1 MTARAPVPTQAAALG
16 NYIREEQSR
25 FVQAYADN
33 DDLVHRAAACG
44 PTSFSWAAL
53 TAATRGLRHYA
64 EPLGLALVP
73 MLDLFNH
80 DATPTVHWNLTQ
92 GQWSAVAT
100 APAEAGE
107 ELFLDYGHP
116 ADERSH
122 RKFVASYGFSHLSGS
137 RTAPPVEDSEDDVL
151 TATLT
156 AARAVA
162 AEEYAEALESLLYP
176 GTWPP
181 SPFQQWLWCD
191 SCPASLAPEQA
202 SRIPFQGS
210 EGLAT
215 FSRGWTVSERCQR
228 LARPFGDSRGGSC
241 FTLGPD
247 CPPPRRRR
255 HIEPEGAG
263 GPILSRPPTTT
274 PRDDELRKATWAAH
288 RKPPHDEL
296 R

>member
-1 MTARAPVPTQAAALG
+1 M
-16 NYIREEQSR
+16 
-25 FVQAYADN
+25 QAYADN
-33 DDLVHRAAACG
+33 DDVVHRAAVCG
-44 PTSFSWAAL
+44 PSSFSWAAL
-53 TAATRGLRHYA
+53 TAATRGLRHFA

-80 DATPTVHWNLTQ
+80 DATPTVHWNLAQ
-92 GQWSAVAT
+92 GQWTAVAV

-107 ELFLDYGHP
+107 QLFLDYGHP
-116 ADERSH
+116 ADEKSH

-156 AARAVA
+156 GARAVA
-162 AEEYAEALESLLYP
+162 AEEHAEALESLLYP

-181 SPFQQWLWCD
+181 SPFQTWLWCD
-191 SCPASLAPEQA
+191 SCPASLPPEQA

-228 LARPFGDSRGGSC
+228 LATPFGESRGGNC
-241 FTLGPD
+241 LTLGAD
-247 CPPPRRRR
+247 CPAPRRRR
-255 HIEPEGAG
+255 SHIEPEGAG
-263 GPILSRPPTTT
+263 GPILSRPTT
-274 PRDDELRKATWAAH
+274 PRDDELRKATWSGH
-288 RKPPHDEL
+288 RKPTHDEL